1 MKNFSFVKRSLIGI
15 FSASLILFVVPL
27 LLMMFW
33 GCSKNTSLKDYRQE
47 LIDADVAW
55 ANAAAS
61 GDVDKIKQYWSEDAI
76 NYFPGQNPAF
86 GKEQILEIAKH
97 NRSIPGFSLSWEPR
111 DAVVSNSGDLG
122 YTHGSFKMSFIDPE
136 GNTLVKTGSYVCIW
150 KKQED
155 GSWKCVMESSVP
167 GPQPNY

>member
-1 MKNFSFVKRSLIGI
+1 MYRLV
-15 FSASLILFVVPL
+15 ILFVVT
-27 LLMMFW
+27 LLMMFV
-33 GCSKNTSLKDYRQE
+33 GCSNETSQKDYRQE

-55 ANAAAS
+55 AKAAAS

-76 NYFPGQNPAF
+76 NYFPGQNPTF
-86 GKEQILEIAKH
+86 GKEQILEIVKH

-122 YTHGSFKMSFIDPE
+122 YTHGSFKMSFNDPE
-136 GNTLVKTGSYVCIW
+136 GNAIVKTGNYVCIW

-167 GPQPNY
+167 GPQPHR